1 MWDVETIINLTMV
14 PVILISAIGLLT
26 LTFQNRYSRVKD
38 SVYVFQKQKIVYL
51 QNGEKNKAQ
60 QADIMLSWYQKEAK
74 MIKNAMF
81 AAFISILFI
90 VVTSLSIM
98 VMELTSWLYFDIVVM
113 VSFTLAILSLVVS
126 IALII
131 ASLVRSVKTLNYE
144 VEKDDDGVRFGL

>member
-1 MWDVETIINLTMV
+1 MDVETIISLTTV
-14 PVILISAIGLLT
+14 PIIFISAIGLLT

-38 SVYVFQKQKIVYL
+38 SVYVFQKQKVVYL

-60 QADIMLSWYQKEAK
+60 QADKMLSWYQKEAK
-74 MIKNAMF
+74 MIKNSMF

-98 VMELTSWLYFDIVVM
+98 VMELTSWLYFDIIVL